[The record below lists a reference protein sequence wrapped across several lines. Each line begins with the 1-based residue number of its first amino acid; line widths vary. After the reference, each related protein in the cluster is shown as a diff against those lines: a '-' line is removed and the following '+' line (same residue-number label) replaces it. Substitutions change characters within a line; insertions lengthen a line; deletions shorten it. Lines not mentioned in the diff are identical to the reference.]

1 MQTKCDVVVSTWLA
15 SLNSLKINQ
24 TAVERIL
31 KYAPQSS
38 LVITGANENF
48 YNSVM
53 LCNPTDN
60 AKLVEELRILQQ
72 ELAHPLTAW
81 VTKDTNSYDL
91 EQALNEQFQ
100 SPGPFYGMLLDLN
113 KANLTACSTNISIEP
128 VSNSE
133 EAEEFGSVFCKVFNF
148 HPDLLERTANRA
160 VLQSTKEPP
169 SVYSYI
175 ARVHGVVAGVCALVI
190 DEKFNNC
197 STGGLYDG
205 CVLPEFRK
213 LGVGTAMACY
223 RIKVAQALGLQSLSI
238 VLMSDGMA
246 RGYCNRLGFKKHH
259 VMTPY
264 YIF

>member
-1 MQTKCDVVVSTWLA
+1 MSNRSKYGICVNYFLQG
-15 SLNSLKINQ
+15 NSKNQ
-24 TAVERIL
+24 VR
-31 KYAPQSS
+31 
-38 LVITGANENF
+38 NE
-48 YNSVM
+48 
-53 LCNPTDN
+53 
-60 AKLVEELRILQQ
+60 
-72 ELAHPLTAW
+72 
-81 VTKDTNSYDL
+81 
-91 EQALNEQFQ
+91 
-100 SPGPFYGMLLDLN
+100 G
-113 KANLTACSTNISIEP
+113 
-128 VSNSE
+128 
-133 EAEEFGSVFCKVFNF
+133 
-148 HPDLLERTANRA
+148 
-160 VLQSTKEPP
+160 STKEPP